1 MNLSHVY
8 LLCVNVCMLYV
19 YIYVLCVSLSVCLDL
34 SKWVQCHL
42 EGSCVRQVSGQSVRR
57 GVGVGRWYEDT
68 TVSGGQFKGS
78 AGSLWK
84 LNQSFLSL
92 RRNLTLLLWPEL
104 CLLYQ
109 NGTLLWVSFGGRVIG
124 VEVGDKHFSE
134 QKRNMNAHPWSRVC
148 ETPSHS
154 P

>member
-8 LLCVNVCMLYV
+8 LLCVMCVCCMC
-19 YIYVLCVSLSVCLDL
+19 IYVCCVSLSVCLDL

-57 GVGVGRWYEDT
+57 GWGW
-68 TVSGGQFKGS
+68 GGDMKIQQWWQFKGS